1 MQAAD
6 VAGDF
11 VGQIERDGFAI
22 VEDVVDTDT
31 LDRLRQAVEA
41 LGEREEVLR
50 RGSIYGVRNLL
61 EVLPEAEE
69 VAADPALRRLAESVL
84 GPECFAVRGTLF
96 DKNPAANWSL
106 FWHQDSIITVRE
118 KRDVPGFSKW
128 SQKAGV
134 WHVEPPHDIFERMLT
149 LRLHLDD
156 CGVDNGP
163 LRVLA
168 GSHSNGWLDDE
179 IDQWKQ
185 GSRETV
191 CTVPAGGVVA
201 MRPLLLHASSAAEV
215 PRHRRVLHLEYAAE
229 DLPGGLEWNVR
240 IEGAGSDARQGV

>member
-11 VGQIERDGFAI
+11 VGQIRRDGFAV
-22 VEDVVDTDT
+22 VEDVVDTQT
-31 LDRLRQAVEA
+31 LDHLRRAVEA

-61 EVLPEAEE
+61 EVLPEAAD
-69 VAADPALRRLAESVL
+69 VAAQPALRRLAELVL
-84 GPECFAVRGTLF
+84 GPWCFAVRGTLF

-118 KRDVPGFSKW
+118 KREVAGFSKW

-134 WHVEPPHDIFERMLT
+134 WHVEPPHDLFERMLT

-156 CGVDNGP
+156 CGADNGP

-168 GSHSNGWLDDE
+168 GSHSSGWVDDS
-179 IDQWKQ
+179 IDEWKQ
-185 GSRETV
+185 GTRETV
-191 CTVPAGGVVA
+191 CVVGAGGVVA
-201 MRPLLLHASSAAEV
+201 MRPLLLHASSASEV
-215 PRHRRVLHLEYAAE
+215 PRHRRVLHFEYAAE

-240 IEGAGSDARQGV
+240 IGREGL

>member
-1 MQAAD
+1 MQATVVD
-6 VAGDF
+6 GDYVA
-11 VGQIERDGFAI
+11 QIRQAGFAVI
-22 VEDVVDTDT
+22 ARVVDDQTV
-31 LDRLRQAVEA
+31 DRLRRAVEA

-61 EVLPEAEE
+61 EVLPEAAEI
-69 VAADPALRRLAESVL
+69 AADPVLRRLAEAVL
-84 GPECFAVRGTLF
+84 GPGCFAVRGTLF

-134 WHVEPPHDIFERMLT
+134 WHVEPPHDVFERMLT

-156 CGVDNGP
+156 CAHDNGP
-163 LRVLA
+163 LRVLG
-168 GSHSNGWLDDE
+168 GSHAGGWLDDE

-185 GSRETV
+185 RGRETV
-191 CTVPAGGVVA
+191 CVVPAGGVVA
-201 MRPLLLHASSAAEV
+201 MRPLLLHASSASQL
-215 PRHRRVLHLEYAAE
+215 PRHRRVLHIEYAAE

-240 IEGAGSDARQGV
+240 VGREGL